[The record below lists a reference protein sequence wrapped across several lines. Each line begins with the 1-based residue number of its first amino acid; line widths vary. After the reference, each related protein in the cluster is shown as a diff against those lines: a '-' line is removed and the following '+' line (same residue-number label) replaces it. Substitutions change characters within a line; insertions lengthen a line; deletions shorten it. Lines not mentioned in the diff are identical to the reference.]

1 MAWWFAVRVAATAL
15 FLGAVIMVVFFFDP
29 AWRWFNR
36 RRYTRGA
43 ELDRHGKDVIR
54 PGERKWGTHGVS
66 PAECRNHFIAVGRSD
81 SGKSLLMQ
89 RLMADVVTSVTPG
102 SDRRVLMYDAK
113 NELVP
118 YLMKLGVK
126 APVYSVNPLEK
137 RTTFPQAVKW
147 AAHLDI
153 DCCASA
159 ENFSY
164 KIIPEESGQNRF
176 FSDGAR
182 LLAAR
187 VCESFAR
194 HNAGGD
200 GWDFS
205 DVVYAC
211 LCPKRLISVLE
222 RDDVGMEAL
231 EGLMRESRTAYQV
244 FVTLFSRMS
253 RFRPSAAMNQRAQL
267 GISIRRWV
275 TEESLLLFS
284 SNARTRHATD
294 PLYELIFSLIVEC
307 TDELHD
313 CAARETWCFLD
324 EIRLCEPVIRS
335 DMLNYFATKARSKG
349 GILALGFQSYS
360 GLKKVLG
367 EDLAQEL
374 VAQCQNQAY
383 LWFTSIEDAKWAA
396 AQCGEK
402 ETLETLRSFS
412 GTAGSRNRTASENR
426 MMKQAILPSEFL
438 AFGKPSPE
446 RGIKG
451 VFIKAG
457 EHPKLRVVPGSEFS
471 FVCSSQE
478 KMEHGIH
485 RRDGAEQEL
494 LPWPMA
500 RERELGINTS
510 RNSLTLAERR
520 ARFRQ
525 VTGHEQPIQEKGK
538 LTHSTGKQARDH
550 ETYAGAQKAA
560 EQFSQTLDVSFGI

>member
-1 MAWWFAVRVAATAL
+1 MEWWLAVRFVAAIL
-15 FLGAVIMVVFFFDP
+15 FLGAVIIIVFLLDP
-29 AWRWFNR
+29 IWRWVNR
-36 RRYTRGA
+36 YRYTRGA

-66 PAECRNHFIAVGRSD
+66 PAECRNHFLAAGRSD

-118 YLMKLGVK
+118 YLMKLGVT

-137 RTTFPQAVKW
+137 RTTLPNGVKW
-147 AAHLDI
+147 AAHLDV

-164 KIIPEESGQNRF
+164 KIIAEDTGQNRF

-182 LLAAR
+182 LLVAR

-194 HNAGGD
+194 HNAAGD

-211 LCPKRLISVLE
+211 LCPKRLVSVLE
-222 RDDVGMEAL
+222 RDEVGMEAL
-231 EGLMRESRTAYQV
+231 EGLMKESRTAYQV

-253 RFRPSAAMNQRAQL
+253 RFRPSAGMNQRAQQ

-275 TEESLLLFS
+275 TEESILLFS

-313 CAARETWCFLD
+313 CTERETWCFLD

-374 VAQCQNQAY
+374 CAQCQNQAY

-412 GTAGSRNRTASENR
+412 GAAGSRNRTASENR
-426 MMKQAILPSEFL
+426 LMKQAILPSEFL

-457 EHPKLRVVPGSEFS
+457 EHPKLRVVPGREFP
-471 FVCSSQE
+471 FVCTPQE
-478 KMEHGIH
+478 KREHGIH
-485 RRDGAEQEL
+485 RRDRSEQEL
-494 LPWPMA
+494 LPWPKA
-500 RERELGINTS
+500 RERELGINVS
-510 RNSLTLAERR
+510 RDNLTLEERR
-520 ARFRQ
+520 ERFRKN
-525 VTGHEQPIQEKGK
+525 TGHEQRSQETGK
-538 LTHSTGKQARDH
+538 LIPSTNKQARDH

-560 EQFSQTLDVSFGI
+560 ERFSQTLDVSFGI